1 MDLDSDILS
10 LIDGYVSSALG
21 ATGTKKAPPG
31 QRPAIHKP
39 AEAFDGDTI
48 PDVMS
53 LLPVPQPPEP
63 LPRER
68 APRASVPPH
77 EDFDEAT
84 TGVQQRL
91 IR

>member
-1 MDLDSDILS
+1 MDLDSDLLS

-21 ATGTKKAPPG
+21 ATGTKNALV
-31 QRPAIHKP
+31 HKP
-39 AEAFDGDTI
+39 AEAFEGDTI

-53 LLPVPQPPEP
+53 LLPAPYAPEP
-63 LPRER
+63 LPRDR
-68 APRASVPPH
+68 APRASVPPQH

-84 TGVQQRL
+84 TGIQQRL

>member
-21 ATGTKKAPPG
+21 ETGTR
-31 QRPAIHKP
+31 RPIHKHS
-39 AEAFDGDTI
+39 EAFEGDTI

-53 LLPVPQPPEP
+53 LLPVPQPPAP

-77 EDFDEAT
+77 EDFDEIT
-84 TGVQQRL
+84 TAVLQQRL

>member
-21 ATGTKKAPPG
+21 ATGT
-31 QRPAIHKP
+31 QRPVIHRP
-39 AEAFDGDTI
+39 AEAFEGDTI

-53 LLPVPQPPEP
+53 LLHAP
-63 LPRER
+63 
-68 APRASVPPH
+68 APRH
-77 EDFDEAT
+77 EDFDEIT
-84 TGVQQRL
+84 TAVHQQRL

>member
-21 ATGTKKAPPG
+21 ATGTKKPAP
-31 QRPAIHKP
+31 IHKP
-39 AEAFDGDTI
+39 VEAFEGDTI

-53 LLPVPQPPEP
+53 LLPAPYAPDP

-68 APRASVPPH
+68 APRASLPPQH

>member
-1 MDLDSDILS
+1 MDLDSDILAM
-10 LIDGYVSSALG
+10 IDGYVSSAIG
-21 ATGTKKAPPG
+21 ATGTKKAA
-31 QRPAIHKP
+31 AIHKP
-39 AEAFDGDTI
+39 AEAFEGDTI

-53 LLPVPQPPEP
+53 LLPAPYPPEP

-77 EDFDEAT
+77 EDFDEIIT
-84 TGVQQRL
+84 SVMNQQRL

>member
-21 ATGTKKAPPG
+21 ATGTRK
-31 QRPAIHKP
+31 PAAVHKP
-39 AEAFDGDTI
+39 VEAFEGDTI

-53 LLPVPQPPEP
+53 LLSLPQPPEP

-77 EDFDEAT
+77 EDFDEIT
-84 TGVQQRL
+84 TAVNPQHRP
-91 IR
+91 IE

>member
-21 ATGTKKAPPG
+21 ATGTKKAP
-31 QRPAIHKP
+31 AIHKP
-39 AEAFDGDTI
+39 AEPFEGDTI

-53 LLPVPQPPEP
+53 LVSVQLPQPPAP

-77 EDFDEAT
+77 EDFDEIPT
-84 TGVQQRL
+84 SVNNQQRL

>member
-21 ATGTKKAPPG
+21 ATGTKKAV
-31 QRPAIHKP
+31 IHKAP
-39 AEAFDGDTI
+39 EPFEGDTI

-53 LLPVPQPPEP
+53 LLPVPQPPAP

-68 APRASVPPH
+68 ARRASVPPH
-77 EDFDEAT
+77 EDFDEIT
-84 TGVQQRL
+84 TAVNQQRL

>member
-21 ATGTKKAPPG
+21 ATGTKKAPV
-31 QRPAIHKP
+31 IHKHVEP
-39 AEAFDGDTI
+39 FEGDTI

-53 LLPVPQPPEP
+53 LVSISLPQPPAP

-77 EDFDEAT
+77 EDFDEIPTA
-84 TGVQQRL
+84 VNQQRL